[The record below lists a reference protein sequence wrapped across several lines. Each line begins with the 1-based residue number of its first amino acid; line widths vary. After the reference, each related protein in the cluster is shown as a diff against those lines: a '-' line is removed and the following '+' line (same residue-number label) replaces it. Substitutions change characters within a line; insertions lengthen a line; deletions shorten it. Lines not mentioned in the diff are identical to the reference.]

1 MLPPGMHNSMT
12 ATIIQFVPRP
22 NHARDTDFPTITF
35 KTTGLAEQAKDIL
48 TQIEGTQANAIWGND
63 KEPA

>member
-1 MLPPGMHNSMT
+1 MT
-12 ATIIQFVPRP
+12 AQIIQFVPRP

-35 KTTGLAEQAKDIL
+35 KTALAEQAKDIL
-48 TQIEGTQANAIWGND
+48 TQIDQANMAQANAIWGND

>member
-1 MLPPGMHNSMT
+1 MT
-12 ATIIQFVPRP
+12 AQIIQFVPKA

-35 KTTGLAEQAKDIL
+35 RTDLAEQAKDIL
-48 TQIEGTQANAIWGND
+48 TQIEGTQANAIWGD